1 MPEILLPFKLPDPKT
16 RKKSDSC
23 NILSLLSKPTQL
35 LVGKNPHLLEY
46 LEMIP
51 LDDYGMPKF
60 YEKLDREVGS
70 TPNPNLIYPVKEGV
84 FTHILYDHGDGRNSY
99 IPIEPILISNIDP
112 LMLEVEKKLLEM
124 SDKLGDFAIKTMD
137 EKKDAFLKCVDE
149 ICVVKGSGGNGRGNG
164 NNGNVQRKNGNGNGK
179 TGLGLLERMS
189 FNQKMKQIEV
199 TPRQLMELKYL
210 IVRDK
215 VGLGVLDPIVYDKYV
230 EDVSCSGMGVIFVEH
245 KVFKSL
251 KTVVNFPTAEDLDQ
265 FVMRLAERI
274 KKPVSVHSPIVDA
287 TLPDGSR
294 INIVYG
300 SDVSK
305 RGSNFTIRK
314 FSETPASILELIDWH
329 TLDYMMAAYLSLTIG
344 EGMNVF
350 VCGETASGK
359 TTTLNAVTTFIHPN
373 AKIVSIEDT
382 PELQVPHQNWIRE
395 VVSSTKEGDAGVGM
409 FDLLKAALR
418 QRPNEII
425 IGEIRGAEGAIAFQ
439 AMQTGHSVMATFH
452 AASVERLIQRLT
464 GAPINV
470 PKSYMD
476 NLNLCIIQQAV
487 KLPSGKTGRRMTSI
501 NEIVGY
507 DPVTQS
513 FNFVEVFRWDPVT
526 DVFLFTGDGNS
537 YLLEQKIAPKL
548 GIPPHKKR
556 RIYAE
561 VERRGKILEKLNQQG
576 VKNFYDLL
584 KVLAKAQREGL
595 F

>member
-1 MPEILLPFKLPDPKT
+1 MPEILLPFPVLDGS
-16 RKKSDSC
+16 KKKADTC
-23 NILSLLSKPTQL
+23 NLLSLLSKQAQEQ
-35 LVGKNPHLLEY
+35 VQKYPHLLEY

-51 LDDYGMPKF
+51 IDDYGIPKY
-60 YEKLDREVGS
+60 YEELDRSVGS
-70 TPNPNLIYPVKEGV
+70 STNPNLIYPVKDGI
-84 FTHILYDHGDGRNSY
+84 FTHIICDHGDGRNTY
-99 IPIEPILISNIDP
+99 ISVEPAIRHNVGHL
-112 LMLEVEKKLLEM
+112 LVEVEKRLLEM
-124 SDKLGDFAIKTMD
+124 SDRLGDFSIKTME
-137 EKKDAFLKCVDE
+137 EKRDAFLKCIDE
-149 ICVVKGSGGNGRGNG
+149 ICVIKGRGAYNNHNRFNSH
-164 NNGNVQRKNGNGNGK
+164 NNGHNRSKN
-179 TGLGLLERMS
+179 GLGLIDRISVNTHVKPL
-189 FNQKMKQIEV
+189 EV
-199 TPRQLMELKYL
+199 TPRQLEDIKYL
-210 IVRDK
+210 TVRDK
-215 VGLGVLDPIVYDKYV
+215 VGLGVLDPIVCDKYV

-245 KVFKSL
+245 KIFKSL
-251 KTVVNFPTAEDLDQ
+251 KTVVNFTSTEDLDQ
-265 FVMRLAERI
+265 FVMRLSERI

-300 SDVSK
+300 TDVSK

-314 FSETPASILELIDWH
+314 FSETPLSILELIDMG
-329 TLDYMMAAYLSLTIG
+329 TLDYKMAAYLSITIG

-359 TTTLNAVTTFIHPN
+359 TTTLNAITTFIHPN

-395 VVSSTKEGDAGVGM
+395 VVSTTKEDETGVGM

-425 IGEIRGAEGAIAFQ
+425 VGEIRGAEGAIAFQ

-464 GAPINV
+464 GSPINV
-470 PKSYMD
+470 PKTYMD
-476 NLNLCIIQQAV
+476 NLNICIIQQAV
-487 KLPSGKTGRRMTSI
+487 KLPNGKVGRRMTSI

-513 FNFVEVFRWDPVT
+513 FSFVEVFRWDPVT
-526 DVFLFTGDGNS
+526 DTFLFTGDGNS
-537 YLLEQKIAPKL
+537 YLLEYKIAPKL

-556 RIYAE
+556 RIYSE
-561 VERRGKILEKLNQQG
+561 VERRAKILDKLDQQG